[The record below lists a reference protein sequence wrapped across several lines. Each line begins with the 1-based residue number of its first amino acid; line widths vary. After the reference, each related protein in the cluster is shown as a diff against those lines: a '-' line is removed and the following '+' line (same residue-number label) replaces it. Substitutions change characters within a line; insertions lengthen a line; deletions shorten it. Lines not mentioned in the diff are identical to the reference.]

1 MKEIPFDYILISIMT
16 ILKGR
21 NKETIITKDNLIKII
36 DIIVYNLTINEKE
49 KLNIINDFDLDYE
62 LDKFYNNYIE
72 YFTLEDN
79 NIYLDNDVTKNILE
93 EILPDNDTDELLLSE
108 IDELLETNINI
119 IELMGIKIRKDIYKW
134 LSNSLRKDEKLYSNL
149 QEARKDK
156 NKEIEKELLK
166 EIKIHLFK
174 RRILLLNLANLDV
187 DTAYDLMLYS
197 DDLLRIF
204 SLKIIPFN
212 IENNSFNE
220 STIYTNPFQ
229 RILFIGNDSNDY
241 ITNYKL
247 NYDLEKILDINLS
260 RYQDDYKFYL
270 TFYYLLCEEI
280 DKLDISKLKE
290 ELDKTK
296 YQLMML
302 IDSIF
307 DNNLFMNNDI
317 SLLEEHT
324 SNYKNNQI
332 EAYFFTEEILSYEDS
347 IYHKDTTYTLQYFNI
362 IKKLFIKTYYN
373 LTNDNN
379 IITMIKENKYYGIN
393 KISTSYLDDIIN
405 NSKKELK
412 KTK

>member
-72 YFTLEDN
+72 YFNLEDN

-93 EILPDNDTDELLLSE
+93 EILPDNDVDELLLSE

-134 LSNSLRKDEKLYSNL
+134 LSDSLRKDEKLYSNL

-174 RRILLLNLANLDV
+174 RRILLLNLANLDI
-187 DTAYDLMLYS
+187 DTTYDLMLYS
-197 DDLLRIF
+197 DNLLEIF

-220 STIYTNPFQ
+220 STIYTSPFQ
-229 RILFIGNDSNDY
+229 RILFIGNNSNDY

-247 NYDLEKILDINLS
+247 NYDLEKILGTNLS

-280 DKLDISKLKE
+280 EKLESSRLKE

-307 DNNLFMNNDI
+307 NNNLFMNNDI
-317 SLLEEHT
+317 SLLEDYT

-362 IKKLFIKTYYN
+362 IKKIFIKTYYN

-393 KISTSYLDDIIN
+393 KISTSYLGDIIN